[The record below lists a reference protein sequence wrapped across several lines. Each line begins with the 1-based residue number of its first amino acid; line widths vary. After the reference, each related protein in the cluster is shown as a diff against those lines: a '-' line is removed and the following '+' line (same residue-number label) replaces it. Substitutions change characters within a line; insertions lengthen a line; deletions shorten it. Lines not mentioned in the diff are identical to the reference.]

1 MENTIVFM
9 KEWFYKKTIRED
21 YWNNH
26 YCVVLKET
34 EKAFQVNVFTDG
46 FLWMKTWCPKSCCL
60 MTADEYSNAI
70 AESEQK
76 QAEWEAKRQER
87 FEAACKAYNDLIA
100 YAQSKGLKVRSGMR
114 KETILRKME
123 AAGVPMM
130 A

>member
-1 MENTIVFM
+1 MENTVVFM

-26 YCVVLKET
+26 YCEVIRET
-34 EKAFQVNVFTDG
+34 EKAFQVQVFTNG
-46 FLWMKTWCPKSCCL
+46 SYCQKTWTPKSCCL
-60 MTADEYSNAI
+60 MSVEEYEKAI
-70 AESEQK
+70 AEAETKQK
-76 QAEWEAKRQER
+76 EWEAKRQER

-100 YAQSKGLKVRSGMR
+100 YANANGVKVRSGMR

-123 AAGVPMM
+123 AAGVPAM